1 MFKGR
6 KRKQSRRV
14 KTKKRNHF
22 SRQTKQDKAGNIIV
36 KHVQQER
43 KQNRFCEKKRT
54 NVVFVKR
61 RKQKKKAKEA
71 IQDQRK
77 KEN

>member
-14 KTKKRNHF
+14 KTKTRNHF
-22 SRQTKQDKAGNIIV
+22 SRHRKQYRAGNIIV

-43 KQNRFCEKKRT
+43 NQTKSCFLGKEEKNRGFCEKKKT
-54 NVVFVKR
+54 E
-61 RKQKKKAKEA
+61 KES
-71 IQDQRK
+71 
-77 KEN
+77 